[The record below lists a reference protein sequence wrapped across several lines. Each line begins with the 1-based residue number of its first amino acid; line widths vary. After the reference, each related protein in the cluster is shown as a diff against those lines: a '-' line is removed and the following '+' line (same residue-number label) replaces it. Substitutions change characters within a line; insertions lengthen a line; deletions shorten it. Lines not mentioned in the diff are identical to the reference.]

1 MKNEF
6 TNIAMTMAMGM
17 AVGFGLCIV
26 GQKMINSHQQ
36 STCKDKPDHTLVLTT
51 GFIGDAYYCIHNR
64 NL

>member
-6 TNIAMTMAMGM
+6 TNIAVTMVMGM
-17 AVGFGLCIV
+17 AFGFGLCIV
-26 GQKMINSHQQ
+26 GQKMINNLQRT
-36 STCKDKPDHTLVLTT
+36 TCKDRPDHTLVLIT

>member
-6 TNIAMTMAMGM
+6 TNIAVTMAMGM

-26 GQKMINSHQQ
+26 GQKMLNNHQRT
-36 STCKDKPDHTLVLTT
+36 TCKDKPEHTLVLITS
-51 GFIGDAYYCIHNR
+51 FIGDSYYCVHNR

>member
-1 MKNEF
+1 MKNDF
-6 TNIAMTMAMGM
+6 INIAVTMTMGM

-36 STCKDKPDHTLVLTT
+36 ASCKDKPEHTLVLITS
-51 GFIGDAYYCIHNR
+51 FIGDSYYCVHNR